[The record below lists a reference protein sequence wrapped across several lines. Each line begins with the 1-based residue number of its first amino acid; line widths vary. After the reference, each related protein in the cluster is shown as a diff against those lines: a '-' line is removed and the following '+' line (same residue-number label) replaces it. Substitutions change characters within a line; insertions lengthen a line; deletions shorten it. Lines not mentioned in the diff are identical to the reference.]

1 MAAVKEAF
9 PMLIWAG
16 VNITGRL
23 MGCKLA
29 GLCVAFVA
37 GRSPKR
43 AKYLLFIGKF
53 GLPVAPKWAQRAE

>member
-1 MAAVKEAF
+1 
-9 PMLIWAG
+9 MLIWAG

-23 MGCKLA
+23 MRCKLA

-53 GLPVAPKWAQRAE
+53 GLPAAPKRAQRAE